1 MSGQAIV
8 KIKDKQWNV
17 SLATTYSE
25 LAAGLGGVPSIPAG
39 TGMLFDLGH
48 DQHITITS
56 EGMLF
61 PIDTAFISSSLTV
74 VEIVQDLVTG
84 SPHEVTSSVP
94 VRFFLEVNASE
105 MDDIDLGD
113 PVVIQGY
120 EPQVVRPLWF
130 WSAVQIMVV
139 IGLLALQARAML
151 RGVEEPVGTSIYRR
165 DRRE

>member
-8 KIKDKQWNV
+8 KINDKQWLV
-17 SLATTYSE
+17 SVATTYSE
-25 LAAGLGGVPSIPAG
+25 LAAGLSGLTSIPAG

-94 VRFFLEVNASE
+94 ARFFLEVNAGE

-130 WSAVQIMVV
+130 WQAVQIMVV
-139 IGLLALQARAML
+139 VGLLALQSRAIWKQ
-151 RGVEEPVGTSIYRR
+151 VAEPEASP
-165 DRRE
+165 